1 MKTIPFLTS
10 GEAAEY
16 IGVSKYHMTRL
27 IREGKVTAVNV
38 STRPD
43 GRASWRI
50 SVKSLEKF
58 VAERERVANT
68 SDPKVREWRR
78 GA

>member
-1 MKTIPFLTS
+1 MKQLPFLTTAES
-10 GEAAEY
+10 AEY
-16 IGVSKYHMTRL
+16 LGISVYHMTRL

-38 STRPD
+38 SRRID
-43 GRASWRI
+43 GRASWRV